1 MIGKT
6 FSFPFLKQNLLK
18 AFSSCGKWELF
29 MLGEGYFLIRFENMR
44 DLQPIFAGG
53 TWSVA
58 FFPLFLKV
66 WELGFQPL
74 KVETDFVVLWVTLPE
89 LPIELYDKSIL
100 EQIGN
105 FMGKSIKIDVKT
117 IERDRV

>member
-1 MIGKT
+1 M
-6 FSFPFLKQNLLK
+6 
-18 AFSSCGKWELF
+18 
-29 MLGEGYFLIRFENMR
+29 
-44 DLQPIFAGG
+44 
-53 TWSVA
+53 A

-74 KVETDFVVLWVTLPE
+74 KVKTDFVVLWVTLPE